1 MTPGFPIAKIF
12 LEKYSSLQSLYGLE
26 VLRLNPDHY
35 PGGGCRL
42 RPKDA
47 EKGLNF
53 LTPEAHLYALKRSK
67 SWRVFVNRE
76 RVLGNLI
83 SSQALCFN
91 LFTDL
96 KMGLLQ
102 KDPAAGLAVKS
113 LFPALPIEKAVS
125 VDLEKLPRI
134 PGFKKVA
141 TSFDAVI
148 VFKDAGGLESLLGL
162 EVKYLEGL
170 DEKRIGRGNQWR
182 ALAERFDIFNAKGRA
197 AYPPKWGFNQIA
209 RNFLLTLAYAQYPR
223 KMAYSFNLGLREDRE
238 TQLKVKRF
246 QQMLKKP
253 FNRMVRFISLED
265 TVCDGLK
272 GSSGKYRELL
282 QKFETR
288 YLGR

>member
-1 MTPGFPIAKIF
+1 
-12 LEKYSSLQSLYGLE
+12 
-26 VLRLNPDHY
+26 LNPDQY
-35 PGGGCRL
+35 PEGGHRL
-42 RPKDA
+42 KPEDA

-96 KMGLLQ
+96 KMGVLQ
-102 KDPAAGLAVKS
+102 KDPAAGTAVKS
-113 LFPALPIEKAVS
+113 LFPALPIEKVIS
-125 VDLEKLPRI
+125 VDLEKLPKI

-148 VFKDAGGLESLLGL
+148 VFKDAGGFESLLGL

-170 DEKRIGRGNQWR
+170 DEKRTGWGNPWQ

-197 AYPPKWGFNQIA
+197 AYPPKLGFNQIA

-223 KMAYSFNLGLREDRE
+223 KKVYSFILGLREDRE

-253 FNRMVRFISLED
+253 FSPMVQFISLED
-265 TVCDGLK
+265 IVRDGLK
-272 GSSGKYRELL
+272 GNSDKYQDIL
-282 QKFETR
+282 QKFKTR
-288 YLGR
+288 YLNL